1 MEKLRQPRNDGVIN
15 DIYDSQLYK
24 AVQKLSPGALT
35 YNVNTDGAPLTKSS
49 KRSMWPIQLHIN
61 ELSPTLR
68 FRNVLLG
75 GLYITS
81 AELSPEFMQTYMSKF
96 LEKANNIMEADSVA
110 RPVIQN
116 RFQFNGYLGCSW
128 CYATGVYDS
137 SVMRYPITQ
146 QVPLLRPNQSHI
158 KDVEQVE
165 KLGKSINGVKGVSR
179 HLWALWTKPGT
190 PYYLNPQQRKKIMA
204 RQLHIKRPQEIHRL
218 VRTVDQTAKWKA
230 SEWESWL
237 LFDSVPYLA
246 GILDEKCFQS
256 YLLLVSSIYT
266 LMTDNISEEDLL
278 LCEINLLQFVRDC
291 QLIYDVNS
299 MTFNL
304 HSLSHV
310 VESVRQSGPL
320 WSSSAFPFESMIFL
334 IKRYITVVSGVSN
347 QIVNSI
353 LKEKNIR
360 CNIDYNTESVKCR
373 NYCKD
378 LFKPRK
384 LKNCTRSDDHALLI
398 GTEKSPDDQLIL
410 LMHQYFDNTHSTK
423 VYDRC
428 IYNKMVLRSTAYTRP
443 TKTNDTAISNGTEV
457 HDNLATKVHDNNDK
471 ENSKFILNHSKDH
484 ENVLKEVTTPPK
496 TLHPEK
502 LDLLSMKIEK
512 SRRKSKNR
520 QILKTEKL
528 YHRKTTSYLSHDG
541 GSRQVQNNGSMKSTG
556 SVKLQVKKDDK
567 SITVTKS
574 DAHDI
579 LPDGLPNR
587 DIVEGNKQKE
597 IISEEHDN
605 DQLSQTKISGS
616 QEVDPTVSEI
626 AETPEFLEQINLI
639 KDSTAT
645 TLNANNTS
653 LESGS
658 TKTVLEESA
667 AEQDDISCEPFRSF
681 DQPVNESLKKKKKS
695 KLSDKKPKRS
705 KSSKKSKIKN
715 QRNESENGVMN
726 EVRQEINDIKKSQ
739 EAFQQV
745 VTAALQTI
753 LSNWQQI
760 QSTRATVPTAVQAI
774 DFENIQVPPPVGF
787 IRTDTEMI
795 HCGQNVWITVQDYN
809 NAKAA
814 AGTDA
819 IFVKI

>member
-1 MEKLRQPRNDGVIN
+1 MFAYIKLVDEDKYDTIPFTWVKNYDQVKLPVNRNKQHYILYENQPPKKALLLFVEDTIDVLEKQIKSKRITVLPPRN
-15 DIYDSQLYK
+15 QET
-24 AVQKLSPGALT
+24 AT
-35 YNVNTDGAPLTKSS
+35 
-49 KRSMWPIQLHIN
+49 
-61 ELSPTLR
+61 ELSDT
-68 FRNVLLG
+68 
-75 GLYITS
+75 
-81 AELSPEFMQTYMSKF
+81 
-96 LEKANNIMEADSVA
+96 
-110 RPVIQN
+110 
-116 RFQFNGYLGCSW
+116 
-128 CYATGVYDS
+128 
-137 SVMRYPITQ
+137 
-146 QVPLLRPNQSHI
+146 
-158 KDVEQVE
+158 
-165 KLGKSINGVKGVSR
+165 
-179 HLWALWTKPGT
+179 
-190 PYYLNPQQRKKIMA
+190 
-204 RQLHIKRPQEIHRL
+204 EI
-218 VRTVDQTAKWKA
+218 
-230 SEWESWL
+230 
-237 LFDSVPYLA
+237 
-246 GILDEKCFQS
+246 DE
-256 YLLLVSSIYT
+256 
-266 LMTDNISEEDLL
+266 
-278 LCEINLLQFVRDC
+278 
-291 QLIYDVNS
+291 
-299 MTFNL
+299 
-304 HSLSHV
+304 
-310 VESVRQSGPL
+310 
-320 WSSSAFPFESMIFL
+320 SSAKNKTTSNVDINP
-334 IKRYITVVSGVSN
+334 VVN
-347 QIVNSI
+347 QQLEQ
-353 LKEKNIR
+353 LKA
-360 CNIDYNTESVKCR
+360 
-373 NYCKD
+373 
-378 LFKPRK
+378 K
-384 LKNCTRSDDHALLI
+384 LA
-398 GTEKSPDDQLIL
+398 
-410 LMHQYFDNTHSTK
+410 
-423 VYDRC
+423 
-428 IYNKMVLRSTAYTRP
+428 
-443 TKTNDTAISNGTEV
+443 AISNGTEV

-512 SRRKSKNR
+512 KSKEVKKRKRDPESLMETMPNKNLR
-520 QILKTEKL
+520 NSIIE
-528 YHRKTTSYLSHDG
+528 KTTSYLSHDG

-667 AEQDDISCEPFRSF
+667 TEQDDISCEPFRSF

-819 IFVKI
+819 IFVKNIAVNIFTRDVLKISSITGKRSNRTKGPAKPKLDPIKMLAVRGIYRHYLKEHRQLSEKHINEKIDDYVEYIRGKISDLERPKKIPLKKTEKEEANEIEKKGDGKRKRVKPESRKKKFLAPVTIVVLVKKVLILRVKLVAMKTPLITKLFFLSLIF